1 MKIDLY
7 FFIALV
13 VVIIYVFAKCQ
24 IEKITNVSNVV
35 ENMADVTDAQID
47 AAVRRYYFSDEFINN
62 ISQVAAQLQQTGMT
76 TKGGITVGS
85 NEKPPGWVQLSVN
98 ADGDP
103 HLRLKTRND
112 ENKNIYL
119 INRDGHFRLNTH
131 GVGDMFGVNKDGHH
145 YIRHLGEHVAHM
157 EGDGN
162 NPFITFGKTG
172 TWDRQKMYF
181 QNVNAHTQNPT
192 YRVGIHGVGIL
203 MDMDRSDG
211 VRWPRKD
218 GRWTNFD
225 ASDGINYIRGKTI
238 IDGDVTI
245 NGAFNI
251 LPRGTIIAFNS
262 VTPPPGWALC
272 DGQNGT
278 PDLRG
283 RFIRMHSDSLGGFN
297 EWGGKLIDS
306 NKVSY
311 DRTIGG
317 NSRDDVNSWI
327 LNHKFGDKAGTDQH
341 VLHVN
346 ELPAHVHRVNDWAD
360 WAGGGNQNSYH
371 GNVYHRGGYY
381 VREQN
386 QKSSPED
393 YNALFD
399 SDSAPAGAGW
409 NHNNQPPYYVLSYI
423 MKL

>member
-7 FFIALV
+7 FFIAII
-13 VVIIYVFAKCQ
+13 VIVIYVFVTHQ
-24 IEKITNVSNVV
+24 IEKITNVSRVV

-119 INRDGHFRLNTH
+119 INRDSHFRLNTH

-145 YIRHLGEHVAHM
+145 YIRHLGDHVAHM

-172 TWDRQKMYF
+172 TWDNQKMYF
-181 QNVNAHTQNPT
+181 QNVNAHTKNPT
-192 YRVGIHGVGIL
+192 YRLGIHGTGIL
-203 MDMDRSDG
+203 MDMDRNDG

-225 ASDGINYIRGKTI
+225 ASDGTNYIRGNTV
-238 IDGDVTI
+238 IDGNVTI

-262 VTPPPGWALC
+262 VNPPPGWALC

-283 RFIRMHSDSLGGFN
+283 RFIRMQSDTMGGFAD
-297 EWGGKLIDS
+297 WGGKTIDG
-306 NKVSY
+306 NKTAY
-311 DRTIGG
+311 QKGLGG
-317 NSRDDVNSWI
+317 NSRADDNSVM
-327 LNHKFGDKAGTDQH
+327 LNHRFGDKSGTDHH
-341 VLHVN
+341 VLSAS
-346 ELPAHVHRVNDWAD
+346 EIPPHRHYTAIAD
-360 WAGGGNQNSYH
+360 PYWNWGDSYLGNGNGGFAGGGGARFGTGGQAFMTGW
-371 GNVYHRGGYY
+371 GNESG
-381 VREQN
+381 
-386 QKSSPED
+386 
-393 YNALFD
+393 L
-399 SDSAPAGAGW
+399 AGW
-409 NHNNQPPYYVLSYI
+409 GHNNQPPYYVLSYI